1 MRLLPL
7 ELHRGETSHVALE
20 VLQESDSLQK
30 PRVSTERYPWTKA
43 KATAKLAP

>member
-7 ELHRGETSHVALE
+7 ESHRGETSHVALE
-20 VLQESDSLQK
+20 ELQESDSPRK
-30 PRVSTERYPWTKA
+30 PRVSTELYPWTKA